1 MDASSPLAQSDVASC
16 LVELVDDEQ
25 FLFSAGV
32 CRAWKEALGQRPPT
46 TRAVTE
52 DTTVAQLSQN
62 SLCGLP
68 LTANVCNA
76 VARLGRLDL
85 LQCAR
90 HHGCAW
96 NGLTCAAAAGGGHL
110 ELLRW
115 CRDNRCAWDWRTCAS
130 AAEGNHLEVLHA
142 RGNGC
147 ATRALGP
154 H

>member
-1 MDASSPLAQSDVASC
+1 MDASFPLAQSDVASC

-25 FLFSAGV
+25 FL
-32 CRAWKEALGQRPPT
+32 KEALGQRPPT

-68 LTANVCNA
+68 LTAHVCIV

-115 CRDNRCAWDWRTCAS
+115 CRGNRCVWDWRTCAS
-130 AAEGNHLEVLHA
+130 AAEGNHLEVLT

-147 ATRALGP
+147 AARALGP